1 MRTDPLYALPAPLP
15 RDAFFVGPA
24 GWLDPAALATHAS
37 VLESD
42 PENALL
48 RLAGDRAADGAARSR
63 LVLIHQDLFAG
74 QQGTERLADWLERVR
89 ALGAPLLTVLLHGNL
104 GAGTLVTFFRAG
116 LFDALQLPVE
126 RADWVNM
133 LIRAEK
139 RLERRHQ
146 NRLILAA
153 SEETRDVLQRLR
165 RELDGDEA
173 EAAPELAMASESLE
187 AANRQLTDAMA
198 ELSLLYRFGREL
210 STARNWDR
218 VLRELLRNLS
228 DFVGAGGAALI
239 LRSAP
244 GGGYSPRQTWQWD
257 ETAWDKVLVNLND
270 QVDAAVSES
279 IMAPGV
285 FRVDPRQS
293 PGGGRRLIA
302 LPLEHQEIRLGYL
315 LLLFADPSHREAV
328 SRRYLPFLQAVQVVL
343 SEEVAS
349 AQMLDRIRDIGAF
362 NARVLETVSSAIWVV
377 AEDGA
382 TVYCNRAAQAMLT
395 DEKVPPAEIEALGFE
410 IGRARRG
417 PAPQELLGKVP
428 ELFLDGRLRLDDLP
442 GVPLARLRDAH
453 ESGFRGEGSVRR
465 DDGTNIPVLLQ
476 TSLMPGRQ
484 REERWLVVV
493 AEDLRATRKLE
504 SERLRA
510 DRLESLVEMSATLAH
525 EIRNPLM
532 GLSAQAELL
541 AGQLPA
547 GDGRVRYLDVI
558 TREVERIDD
567 TITRMLNFVRPYE
580 PELSACPVRELV
592 QDTVDLVRARAD
604 QRGVHLVHLPG
615 EAPDLRADAGQLK
628 QVLLNLLINAVDA
641 APEGGRVTA
650 QVSADAL
657 VDLPGVEGGLR
668 RAAPGAVI
676 EVTDDGPGFR
686 PGDLERIFRPFFTT
700 KSNGTGLGLA
710 LCQKVVTAHGGEIR
724 AGRRD
729 DVTVFTVAL
738 PRDGQAAQSPR
749 QKEETS

>member
-279 IMAPGV
+279 IMSIRASRPAAGAGSSRCPWSTRRSAWVTCCCCSLIPAIARPCRGATCRSCRPCRWCCPKRWPAP
-285 FRVDPRQS
+285 RCWT
-293 PGGGRRLIA
+293 
-302 LPLEHQEIRLGYL
+302 
-315 LLLFADPSHREAV
+315 
-328 SRRYLPFLQAVQVVL
+328 
-343 SEEVAS
+343 AS
-349 AQMLDRIRDIGAF
+349 ATSGRS
-362 NARVLETVSSAIWVV
+362 T
-377 AEDGA
+377 
-382 TVYCNRAAQAMLT
+382 RA
-395 DEKVPPAEIEALGFE
+395 
-410 IGRARRG
+410 
-417 PAPQELLGKVP
+417 
-428 ELFLDGRLRLDDLP
+428 
-442 GVPLARLRDAH
+442 
-453 ESGFRGEGSVRR
+453 S
-465 DDGTNIPVLLQ
+465 
-476 TSLMPGRQ
+476 
-484 REERWLVVV
+484 W
-493 AEDLRATRKLE
+493 
-504 SERLRA
+504 
-510 DRLESLVEMSATLAH
+510 
-525 EIRNPLM
+525 
-532 GLSAQAELL
+532 
-541 AGQLPA
+541 
-547 GDGRVRYLDVI
+547 
-558 TREVERIDD
+558 
-567 TITRMLNFVRPYE
+567 RP
-580 PELSACPVRELV
+580 S
-592 QDTVDLVRARAD
+592 
-604 QRGVHLVHLPG
+604 
-615 EAPDLRADAGQLK
+615 
-628 QVLLNLLINAVDA
+628 A
-641 APEGGRVTA
+641 APSGWWPRTGPRSTA
-650 QVSADAL
+650 TA
-657 VDLPGVEGGLR
+657 PR
-668 RAAPGAVI
+668 RP
-676 EVTDDGPGFR
+676 
-686 PGDLERIFRPFFTT
+686 
-700 KSNGTGLGLA
+700 
-710 LCQKVVTAHGGEIR
+710 C
-724 AGRRD
+724 
-729 DVTVFTVAL
+729 
-738 PRDGQAAQSPR
+738 
-749 QKEETS
+749 